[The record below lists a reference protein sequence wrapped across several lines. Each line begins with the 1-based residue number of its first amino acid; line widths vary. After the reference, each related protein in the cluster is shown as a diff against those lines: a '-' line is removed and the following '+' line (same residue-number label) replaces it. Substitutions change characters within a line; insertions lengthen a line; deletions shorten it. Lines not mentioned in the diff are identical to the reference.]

1 MALQINKNRINT
13 QKIVLGAVLTA
24 LVIILQLL
32 GTFVRFGPF
41 QVSLVLIPIVIGA
54 AVCGTD
60 ISTWLGLVF
69 GAVVLINGDA
79 TPFMQISVAGT
90 VSTVLLKGILCGL
103 AAGLVYKLFEKKNK
117 LLAVILAAIACPV
130 VNTGIFILGC
140 YIFFLDTLKVWM
152 GDTFTDVTAYI
163 FLGLV
168 GGNFLFELL
177 TNIILSPLVVKLIEY
192 WEKRTKR
199 KKAVRKA
206 TGAAEEKTP
215 EITEK
220 DTGDENV

>member
-1 MALQINKNRINT
+1 MGLQRSKRYVNT

-24 LVIILQLL
+24 IVIILQLL

-41 QVSLVLIPIVIGA
+41 QVSLVLLPIVIGA
-54 AVCGTD
+54 ATCGAD

-79 TPFMQISVAGT
+79 TPFMQIDPAGT
-90 VSTVLLKGILCGL
+90 IITVLLKGILCGL
-103 AAGLVYKLFEKKNK
+103 AAGLVYKLLEKKNK
-117 LLAVILAAIACPV
+117 LLAVIIAAIVCPV
-130 VNTGIFILGC
+130 TNTGIFIIGC

-152 GDTFTDVTAYI
+152 GDQFTDVTAYI

-177 TNIILSPLVVKLIEY
+177 TNIILSPLVVKLIDY
-192 WEKRTKR
+192 WKKKTKR
-199 KKAVRKA
+199 NKPAKTAEPKP
-206 TGAAEEKTP
+206 EEKETKDSD
-215 EITEK
+215 EK
-220 DTGDENV
+220 DL